1 MRNVRDYGAVGDGVT
16 SDTKA
21 IQSAIDAGGKVVF
34 PPGIYKTG
42 TLFLRSHGGL
52 FLEPGAV
59 LLSGGEEESWNDP
72 HFCIQNRVSENE
84 KTNGR
89 HLIIAYQVEDVAIEG
104 GCIDG
109 CYSHWFDELNSYNP
123 LFRLKLRNSQMLFF
137 CNSKKLR
144 VRDCELRNSPYWHC
158 FFHGCE
164 DISIS
169 GVRIHGDHRVP
180 CDDGIDIDCCK
191 FANISDCVIDTGD
204 DAFTLRAN
212 SKGLHEENHPCEYIN
227 VSNCTFSSRFGD
239 GVRLGVGN
247 DIIRNC
253 QFSDLII
260 HHSNIGVELASSYS
274 GESGVTMENISFR
287 NLMLDV
293 YRPFKILLEAE
304 NCHNQ
309 IYTHFRNIVFSD
321 VLGRAEASTEIFGNK
336 TGEIAALRFKDVH
349 LDYYGKG
356 PAPVVDEQGYWCKE
370 STAAAFTIRDV
381 KEVSFDN
388 LSINWCANDDLWL
401 HEIEAEN
408 SSVNLKNCALKKG
421 LLEKK

>member
-34 PPGIYKTG
+34 PSGTYKTG

-52 FLEPGAV
+52 YLEPGAV
-59 LLSGGEEESWNDP
+59 LLSGGEEETWNEP
-72 HFCIQNRVSENE
+72 HFCPQNRVSVNE

-89 HLIIAYQVEDVAIEG
+89 HLIIAYQVEDVTIEG

-109 CYSHWFDELNSYNP
+109 CFSHWFDELNSHNP
-123 LFRLKLRNSQMLFF
+123 LFKLKLRNSQMIFF

-164 DISIS
+164 NISVS
-169 GVRIHGDHRVP
+169 GLRIQGHPGVP
-180 CDDGIDIDCCK
+180 CNDGIDIDCCK
-191 FANISDCVIDTGD
+191 FVNISDCIIETGD
-204 DAFTLRAN
+204 DALTLRAN
-212 SKGLHEENHPCEYIN
+212 SQGLHEDSHPCEYVT
-227 VSNCTFSSRFGD
+227 VSNCILSSRFGD

-247 DIIRNC
+247 DVIRNC
-253 QFSDLII
+253 ILSDLII

-274 GESGVTMENISFR
+274 GEAGVTMENLSFR
-287 NLMLDV
+287 NLMLEV

-304 NCHNQ
+304 NCHNP
-309 IYTHFRNIVFSD
+309 IYTHFRDISFTD
-321 VLGRAEASTEIFGNK
+321 IHGRAEASTEVFGNK
-336 TGEIAALRFKDVH
+336 TGEISGLHFKDVL

-356 PAPVVDEQGYWCKE
+356 PAPFVDEQGYWCKE
-370 STAAAFTIRDV
+370 STASAFTIRDV
-381 KEVSFDN
+381 KDISFDN
-388 LSINWCANDDLWL
+388 LSINWCANEDLWL
-401 HEIEAEN
+401 HEVEAEN
-408 SSVNLKNCALKKG
+408 SNVIFRDCALKKG
-421 LLEKK
+421 FLEKR